1 MNNTARTLSRT
12 STTLPEV
19 FRWHT
24 SNLQLFA
31 FPHFPSPQW
40 FLPVCGSL
48 REVGEVGRFAF
59 GCGIVCFVGRAGWWW
74 ILNGS
79 SAGYSNGDGVGK
91 DMAGNQQKWV
101 SVLQFGKPLQEF
113 IAVLSF
119 LFSVL
124 WAKTALSERYAS
136 LQFLWM
142 YLTEKESLVLLNA
155 EAVSEMQ
162 YRTSPRFP
170 AILSSFILFLSTDV
184 NRIIYVVPEFF
195 LQFLYSICFSADF
208 PRIIYTNI
216 NTCFTSGASA
226 CLRKHFSILNRNR
239 ILWAFFHTC
248 STSCTSFRIKQ

>member
-1 MNNTARTLSRT
+1 MLGNENNATLKTADMSSERT

-142 YLTEKESLVLLNA
+142 YLTEKRKFSTAERRSCFRNAIQNFTSFSCHSFLVHPLSIHRCKPDNLCSSGVFS
-155 EAVSEMQ
+155 AVPVFHMFF
-162 YRTSPRFP
+162 RRFP
-170 AILSSFILFLSTDV
+170 SHYLHKYQYMFHI
-184 NRIIYVVPEFF
+184 RC
-195 LQFLYSICFSADF
+195 ICL
-208 PRIIYTNI
+208 PP
-216 NTCFTSGASA
+216 
-226 CLRKHFSILNRNR
+226 
-239 ILWAFFHTC
+239 
-248 STSCTSFRIKQ
+248 